1 MLFLLLKLS
10 ACFVLFC
17 FDLFIFIFILPF
29 VRNIYIQMGWSAK
42 SREKIK
48 ILWKTDD
55 MKQNVWVMFPFF
67 LFYFCSHRFRFRG
80 ACSIRT
86 LELSPTIILFFGM
99 PQFISPFCL
108 HVCVFVFL
116 LFYFLRTQLRLL
128 FIFIF
133 IYLLL
138 VTTCLCLFYLF
149 IYLFVLFWKELMS
162 SFNI

>member
-1 MLFLLLKLS
+1 
-10 ACFVLFC
+10 
-17 FDLFIFIFILPF
+17 
-29 VRNIYIQMGWSAK
+29 
-42 SREKIK
+42 
-48 ILWKTDD
+48 

-133 IYLLL
+133 IYLFIYYLL
-138 VTTCLCLFYLF
+138 QHAYVCFICLFTYLF
-149 IYLFVLFWKELMS
+149 CFGKNSCHHSTYKEEVSRKGLKS
-162 SFNI
+162 PNDILNV